1 MSGGDGE
8 ERRSADDVFAE
19 VLSRIDS
26 GETIDRDS
34 LFREYPELADEL
46 SGVLDTADLVDR
58 MAGPAAGESGGH
70 DSGTQET
77 SGPPLPCDFGEYE
90 LLEIVGSGGMGI
102 VYRARQR
109 GMDREVA
116 LKVLRAGGF
125 ARDVDLKRFAIE
137 ARAAG
142 NLEHPNIINVHE
154 VGEVDGQRY
163 FSMDYVRA
171 GDLAEACREAIPP
184 PRIAAET
191 IRAVADAIDSA
202 HDAGVLHRD
211 IKPANIIVTREGRP
225 IVTDFGLAKHDEE
238 DSNLTSTGAAIG
250 TPSYMAPE
258 AATGTDV
265 DRRSDVYS
273 LGAVL
278 YELVTGRPPFRGR
291 TPMETVLQVLH
302 DPPADP
308 RSVRADADP
317 ALAAI
322 AMKCLEKDPGRRYAT
337 AGALVEDLDRY
348 LAGADPK
355 ARFHG
360 PLRRTLRWLREI
372 PIVAAATGARTRR
385 ASPAQHV
392 AQWVAIVL
400 VAALVL
406 RAISGGGGALPLP
419 DRLRLASAVPGG
431 EYHQL
436 CEGLAPSLGAALD
449 RPTVVLETAGSK
461 ENRALLLD
469 GAADLA
475 LVQATAVRADELAV
489 VAPLYHD
496 LVHVVV
502 RRESEIESPADF
514 RGRRVSIGLAGSGMH
529 TSSVRLLDHFGLAAS
544 DLVEPMAHF
553 TALADDPS
561 YEAAIVTTGP
571 RNGDLVELFATGSF
585 RLLPLDAAD
594 RIDLVGPT
602 FRSATVREGDYAG
615 LPPGDV
621 PTISTTTF
629 LATTPRA
636 SNRLVTET
644 LEALYGGSLDETLD
658 LLTPEEAAEWQMVDL
673 HPAARAFF
681 APFQGP

>member
-1 MSGGDGE
+1 MTGQGASGDRE
-8 ERRSADDVFAE
+8 ADDVFAE
-19 VLSRIDS
+19 LLSRIDA
-26 GETIDRDS
+26 GETVDREALLRDH
-34 LFREYPELADEL
+34 PELADEL
-46 SGVLDTADLVDR
+46 SGVLETADLVDS
-58 MAGPAAGESGGH
+58 MAGPAFGAGDPARATAE
-70 DSGTQET
+70 ET
-77 SGPPLPCDFGEYE
+77 AGPPLPRDFGEYL
-90 LLEIVGSGGMGI
+90 LLEVVGSGGMGI

-109 GMDREVA
+109 AMDREVA

-154 VGEVDGQRY
+154 VGEVDGQRF

-171 GDLAEACREAIPP
+171 GDLAEVCREALPP
-184 PRIAAET
+184 ARIAAET

-202 HDAGVLHRD
+202 HEAGVLHRD

-238 DSNLTSTGAAIG
+238 DSDLTSTGAAIG

-258 AATGTDV
+258 AATGTGV

-278 YELVTGRPPFRGR
+278 YELVAGRPPFRGR

-302 DPPADP
+302 DPAPDP
-308 RSVRADADP
+308 RSVRPDADP

-322 AMKCLEKDPGRRYAT
+322 AMKCLEKDPGRRYPN

-355 ARFHG
+355 ARFQG
-360 PLRRTLRWLREI
+360 PVRRTLRWLREVPVI
-372 PIVAAATGARTRR
+372 AAATGARTRR
-385 ASPAQHV
+385 ASLPQHLV
-392 AQWVAIVL
+392 QWVAFAAL
-400 VAALVL
+400 VAAGL
-406 RAISGGGGALPLP
+406 RAMGGSEGALPLP
-419 DRLRLASAVPGG
+419 DRVRLASAVPGG

-436 CEGLAPSLGAALD
+436 CEDLAPALGAALD
-449 RPTVVLETAGSK
+449 RPTVVLETAGSR
-461 ENRALLLD
+461 ENRTLLLE
-469 GAADLA
+469 GTADLA

-496 LVHVVV
+496 LVHLVV

-514 RGRRVSIGLAGSGMH
+514 RGRRVSIGLAGSGMV
-529 TSSVRLLDHFGLAAS
+529 TSSARLLDHFGLAEE
-544 DLVEPMAHF
+544 DLLEPLAHF
-553 TALADDPS
+553 TALADDAR

-571 RNGDLVELFATGSF
+571 RNGDLVELLATGAF

-594 RIDLVGPT
+594 RADLVGPT
-602 FRSATVREGDYAG
+602 FRSALVREGDYAG
-615 LPPGDV
+615 LPAGEV

-629 LATTPRA
+629 LATSPRA
-636 SNRLVTET
+636 SDRLVTEA

-673 HPAARAFF
+673 HPAARAFY
-681 APFQGP
+681 APFQSP